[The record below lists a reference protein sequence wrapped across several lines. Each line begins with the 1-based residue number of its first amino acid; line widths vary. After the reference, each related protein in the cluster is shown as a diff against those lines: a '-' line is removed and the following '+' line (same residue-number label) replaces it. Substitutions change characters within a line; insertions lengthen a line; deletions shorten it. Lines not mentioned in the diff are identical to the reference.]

1 MSLPQADT
9 RTEVTP
15 QRKVDFMR
23 KKFAER
29 APVDKIPGLIKPLFG
44 AFNVQATAENIK
56 FYVEAVADL
65 QPWAIE
71 QAISDFRRGRVPEHD
86 GNFIPKP
93 AQVAKRA
100 LAIVDEKAT
109 KLEREKSKLQ
119 AEQRAGQSRRKPD
132 GQTRARQVRSLA
144 FKSVSFPDQAFMKN
158 LPHGSK
164 ISASPLQIIL
174 PDGEVMTPDEWKE
187 QRIAS

>member
-1 MSLPQADT
+1 MSLPQENT
-9 RTEVTP
+9 RAEITP

-29 APVDKIPGLIKPLFG
+29 VPVDQIPGLVRPLFG
-44 AFNVQATAENIK
+44 AFNMQATAENIK
-56 FYVEAVADL
+56 YYVEAVADL

-93 AQVAKRA
+93 AQVAKRV

-119 AEQRAGQSRRKPD
+119 AEQKAGQRRRRPD
-132 GQTRARQVRSLA
+132 GQTRARQVRDLA
-144 FKSVSFPDQAFMKN
+144 FKSVSFPDQAFMRT
-158 LPHGSK
+158 LPPGSQVT
-164 ISASPLQIIL
+164 ACPLQVIL
-174 PDGEVMTPDEWKE
+174 PDGEVMTPDEWRE
-187 QRIAS
+187 QRIAQ